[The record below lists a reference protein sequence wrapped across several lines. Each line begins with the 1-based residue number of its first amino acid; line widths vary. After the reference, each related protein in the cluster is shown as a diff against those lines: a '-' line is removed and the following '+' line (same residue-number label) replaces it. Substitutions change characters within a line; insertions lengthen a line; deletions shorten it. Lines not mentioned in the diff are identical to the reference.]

1 MQFPCSYFLRS
12 SLLSGHFVEIEFLC
26 CGVIMGISGRTGSFL
41 TASLLKRHKRV
52 FDTRYMDWTTNPDS
66 SSWWFN
72 ALCCLSFARQSRN
85 ENMVWI
91 SSAFLADRIG
101 DGHIYFTSVVW
112 FYRLFCTL
120 FLYLGW
126 LSVFFFSCH
135 LSRSCWWC
143 LHAGFVDRRFL
154 IISFPFIICEE
165 KEAVSFLNIS
175 FYLLTLR
182 VVFMFVVFHVLDIKP
197 GRLSDHL
204 SVLFWFYVVD
214 AFPLLFLHCIR
225 RVTFTWFDVFP
236 SPCEFTRFS
245 IGWLALSFLALN
257 LNCNEHYM
265 AFRSGD

>member
-143 LHAGFVDRRFL
+143 LHAGFRWSEVSHHIFSIYHLRRKGGRLISQHLFL
-154 IISFPFIICEE
+154 SFDFTRGVHVCCFSRTWYQTW
-165 KEAVSFLNIS
+165 EAVWSFICSVLILRCWCFS
-175 FYLLTLR
+175 FTVFALHPPSYFYLIWC
-182 VVFMFVVFHVLDIKP
+182 VSK
-197 GRLSDHL
+197 
-204 SVLFWFYVVD
+204 SVWVYEV
-214 AFPLLFLHCIR
+214 
-225 RVTFTWFDVFP
+225 
-236 SPCEFTRFS
+236 
-245 IGWLALSFLALN
+245 
-257 LNCNEHYM
+257 
-265 AFRSGD
+265 